1 MSKQFSDLG
10 LSAPLVK
17 AITEM
22 GIVTPTEIQT
32 EIIPLALATTT
43 DLVGIA
49 KTGTGK
55 TAGFGLPLLDK
66 IDVTNSAVQAVIL
79 VPTRE

>member
-22 GIVTPTEIQT
+22 GIVTPTEIQS
-32 EIIPLALATTT
+32 EIIPLALANTT

-55 TAGFGLPLLDK
+55 TAAFGLPLLDK
-66 IDVTNSAVQAVIL
+66 IGHHFW
-79 VPTRE
+79 